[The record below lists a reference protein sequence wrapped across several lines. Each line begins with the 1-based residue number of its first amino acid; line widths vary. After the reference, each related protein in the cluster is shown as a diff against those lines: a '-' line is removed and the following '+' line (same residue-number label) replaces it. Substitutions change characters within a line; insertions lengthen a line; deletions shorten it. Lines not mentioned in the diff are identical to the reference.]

1 MVDHTMRSPET
12 VAIYS
17 CGEVIGDGLYKL
29 AFVEECRRRFPDAK
43 ITWIAGLGPS
53 AYAGVLK
60 PLVAYW
66 LDEVIENPGIGRPG
80 QLIDPRPPLAG
91 RCFDVVI
98 DTQRNVL
105 RTLCVR
111 RIRHDRFVAGT
122 ADFWLSDV
130 RPPDA
135 KAQPRSLIP
144 RLRFLLDLVSEPSTT
159 PPSPPR
165 ISADY
170 RDLAARLLPDGPTYV
185 GIAPGAADTAK
196 IWPLERFIEVA
207 HAQTEA
213 GRVPV
218 FFLGPEE
225 ADWLERIEAAVP
237 GALFPEWDRADDRQ
251 DLKGPMLVMA
261 LGARLAAAVAN
272 DSGVGHMLAL
282 SGSPLVSLFSQHDP
296 KKYAPRALRLAV
308 IDSKD
313 YGGTDPSLIPTG
325 PVIQAV
331 DRLLSETGDAAPTI
345 ATA

>member
-1 MVDHTMRSPET
+1 MANHAMCSPKT

-17 CGEVIGDGLYKL
+17 CGEVIGDGLHKL
-29 AFVEECRRRFPDAK
+29 AFVEECRRRFPDAA

-60 PLVAYW
+60 SLVANW
-66 LDEVIENPGIGRPG
+66 LDEVIENPGIGRAG
-80 QLIDPRPPLAG
+80 QLFDPRPPLAG
-91 RCFDVVI
+91 RRFDVVI

-111 RIRHDRFVAGT
+111 RIRHGSFVAGT

-130 RPPDA
+130 RPPDP

-159 PPSPPR
+159 PPSPVR
-165 ISADY
+165 VGADY
-170 RDLAARLLPDGPTYV
+170 RDLAARLLPEGPTYV
-185 GIAPGAADTAK
+185 GIAPGAADTSK

-207 HAQTEA
+207 HVQVGA

-218 FFLGPEE
+218 FFLGPDE
-225 ADWLERIEAAVP
+225 ADWLERIEAAMP
-237 GALFPEWDRADDRQ
+237 RALFPEWSRTDDRQ

-296 KKYAPRALRLAV
+296 EKYAPRAMRLAI

-313 YGGTDPSLIPTG
+313 YGGTDPSLIPIE
-325 PVIQAV
+325 PVIRAV
-331 DRLLSETGDAAPTI
+331 DGLLSETGDTAPVTE
-345 ATA
+345 TA